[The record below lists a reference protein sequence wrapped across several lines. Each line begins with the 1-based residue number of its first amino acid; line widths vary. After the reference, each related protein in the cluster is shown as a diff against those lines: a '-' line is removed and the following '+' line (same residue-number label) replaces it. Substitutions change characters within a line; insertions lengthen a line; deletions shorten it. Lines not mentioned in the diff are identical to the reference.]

1 MIFLTLL
8 LLRAGFYSCDQYHR
22 WPIDLLEKNEKFDK
36 YKIFNQ
42 KWSKRVIDKI
52 TIGITVEII

>member
-1 MIFLTLL
+1 MYILGTLVTLVDDLFKSLL

-36 YKIFNQ
+36 YKIFN
-42 KWSKRVIDKI
+42 
-52 TIGITVEII
+52 